1 LTIDSRAVKLF
12 KKLTP
17 SQINDFL
24 TGYGIKQR
32 DGSYL
37 HKTPGHEHRVFF
49 TITSDGSLDILNV
62 DGLSIEYLDTE
73 SKELVNS
80 LILKMKM
87 DLSQLLESGWK

>member
-1 LTIDSRAVKLF
+1 MTIDSRAVKLF
-12 KKLTP
+12 KKLTS

-24 TGYGIKQR
+24 TGYGIKQP

-73 SKELVNS
+73 SKELINS

>member
-12 KKLTP
+12 NKLTA

-24 TGYGIKQR
+24 TGYGIKQH

-37 HKTPGHEHRVFF
+37 HRTPGHEHRVFF
-49 TITSDGSLDILNV
+49 AITSNGSLDILNV
-62 DGLSIEYLDTE
+62 DGLSIEYLDAE
-73 SKELVNS
+73 GKELVNS

-87 DLSQLLESGWK
+87 DLTHLLESGWK